1 MLLLIALANTPF
13 YLFGREHSDAGMQPL
28 DGSVVD
34 KIVQVFMIT
43 AVDMRVYTMF
53 AFLFGYGLMMMYR
66 RQQERGVPERE
77 GFRLLQRRNLWLL
90 VFGAVHAVLMW
101 GGDVLGAYGLC
112 GLLIVWL
119 FIRRSQRALLIWA
132 AIGTG
137 IVTLVAALSLFGG
150 WATLAAPEP
159 VDVDGGLP
167 DFIYE
172 SASST
177 SWLTAAIARL
187 MMWPVITLVV
197 QGPIGLLVPVAILL
211 GMWASRRRILER
223 PEQNRR
229 LLVVAAVAGIAIG
242 WAGGLPHALT
252 HVGVIQ
258 SLEPVIWMFAATQSA
273 TGLACGLGYVALF
286 GLIGDRIAQRGQGV
300 VSTAVSAVGKRSLSC
315 YLAQSILCAPVL
327 AAWGFGLGAHL
338 GSATMALYATVV
350 WLLTVLGA
358 VWLERRKKQ
367 GPAEFL
373 LRRLTYRQSAS

>member
-13 YLFGREHSDAGMQPL
+13 YLFGRAHSDAGMHPV
-28 DGSVVD
+28 DGTIIDKVV
-34 KIVQVFMIT
+34 QAFMIT
-43 AVDMRVYTMF
+43 AVDLRVYTMF

-66 RQQERGVPERE
+66 RQQERGVPERDS
-77 GFRLLQRRNLWLL
+77 FRLLQRRNLWLL
-90 VFGAVHAVLMW
+90 AFGAVHAVLLW
-101 GGDVLGAYGLC
+101 GGDVLAAYGLC

-119 FIRRSQRALLIWA
+119 FIRRSQRTVLIWA

-137 IVTLVAALSLFGG
+137 LMTLLAALLLFGG
-150 WATLAAPEP
+150 WATLASPEP
-159 VDVDGGLP
+159 VEVEAGLP
-167 DFIYE
+167 GFIYE
-172 SASST
+172 AASNP
-177 SWLTAAIARL
+177 SWLTAALARL
-187 MMWPVITLVV
+187 MMWPFIALVM
-197 QGPIGLLVPVAILL
+197 QGPIGVLVPVSILL

-229 LLVVAAVAGIAIG
+229 LLVVTAVAGIAIG

-286 GLIGDRIAQRGQGV
+286 GLIGDRIAQRGQGA

-338 GSATMALYATVV
+338 GSATMALYATGV
-350 WLLTVLGA
+350 WLVTLLGA
-358 VWLERRKKQ
+358 VWLERRGRQ
-367 GPAEFL
+367 GPAEFV
-373 LRRLTYRQSAS
+373 LRKLTYRQPAS